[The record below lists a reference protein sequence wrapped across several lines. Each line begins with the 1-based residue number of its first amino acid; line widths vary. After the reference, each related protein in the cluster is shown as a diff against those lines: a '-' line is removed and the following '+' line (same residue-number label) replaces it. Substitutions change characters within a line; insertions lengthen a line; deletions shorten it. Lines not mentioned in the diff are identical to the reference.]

1 MFGMGF
7 ISFLILLVI
16 SVAVSAAL
24 HWGLKYYVI
33 PGLGSYFSK
42 VVIGWIGAWLGSP
55 VFGHWWEGVNYEQV
69 YYIPAIL
76 GSLALLV
83 LVIDVTKTFG
93 GVSSAEEAIA
103 EAEAEEAE
111 APESQWVLKTSE
123 EATAE
128 AAEPPGPGAF

>member
-1 MFGMGF
+1 MFGMDF

-24 HWGLKYYVI
+24 HWGLRYYVI

-76 GSLALLV
+76 GSLAILV
-83 LVIDVTKTFG
+83 LVIDVVKTFG
-93 GVSSAEEAIA
+93 GVSSAEEA
-103 EAEAEEAE
+103 
-111 APESQWVLKTSE
+111 SE